1 MVACPPAPCGHIIL
15 NSILSTCSCGAQR
28 HPKQHFRRRSYH
40 KIHYGTANT
49 FLLPGRRALAGLHP
63 CCSLQVK
70 SNFLSLQPP
79 FPPCW
84 ATPGTPDMWS
94 ITPTSHMRA
103 QAAWHVLLPHA
114 GPPGLHLGAAL
125 FQAGSCK
132 VNTSHEPVLGRLSI
146 TFQKALSTLQD
157 LNAKASKRQSSFSW
171 IPSSGFHLWQTSHI
185 YVLPCR
191 IWVAKKW
198 QSIDAVT
205 SRWDMF
211 FLFSVL
217 RLRFPFNT

>member
-1 MVACPPAPCGHIIL
+1 MHWVGCAPA
-15 NSILSTCSCGAQR
+15 SC
-28 HPKQHFRRRSYH
+28 
-40 KIHYGTANT
+40 TA
-49 FLLPGRRALAGLHP
+49 
-63 CCSLQVK
+63 
-70 SNFLSLQPP
+70 
-79 FPPCW
+79 
-84 ATPGTPDMWS
+84 
-94 ITPTSHMRA
+94 
-103 QAAWHVLLPHA
+103 
-114 GPPGLHLGAAL
+114 AAL
-125 FQAGSCK
+125 FRGLREIFCLHSRPSHASEPHLGLLTYDTAHTWDIWEHRQHVMFSYPTQIPQGYISKTRLFQAESRK
-132 VNTSHEPVLGRLSI
+132 VNTSRELTLSRLSI

-171 IPSSGFHLWQTSHI
+171 IPSSGCHLWQTSHI
-185 YVLPCR
+185 YVLPCH